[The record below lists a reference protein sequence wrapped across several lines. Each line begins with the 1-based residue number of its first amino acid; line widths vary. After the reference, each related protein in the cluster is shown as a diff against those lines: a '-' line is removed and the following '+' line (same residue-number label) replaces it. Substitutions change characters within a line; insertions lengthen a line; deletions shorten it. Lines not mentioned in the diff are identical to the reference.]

1 MNQLEK
7 NSAFGQPKNALVS
20 SDMPNDAYFAQQTVI
35 GSLYVKKIFG
45 PRTLKFIQKS
55 AEYGEF
61 EARYDHHL
69 EPNRGGW
76 VVVFRGNQEAMQK
89 LQQGMTPQDSLEVW
103 AADGHRFTQLGFDLK
118 GRGEQIRISLAENQ
132 VHEDPSATELGSTRV
147 RLELSRGG
155 KPALT
160 QVRISA
166 DHGEINA
173 LSYAMDGKSDAE
185 VLAFAREQWQSQPK
199 KLNGRSDAEII
210 KHAREAFVDG
220 VYTADQSSL
229 QALKQG
235 EVIRETGL
243 KLVGLRD
250 YTLQPGADILL
261 VGKAEAIH
269 GSGPTPLVT
278 LLREGGSD
286 VVNGERTQITSE
298 ILTTRSLFVDLDG
311 QPVTAEK
318 PLELHGRYSMV
329 TIKYL
334 GTNEQGAFLWSK
346 VSHTLDYL
354 DEPMPNV
361 TFGET
366 VPDQFELHTE
376 DGGVAIVINNIEGAE
391 DSAADEVI
399 EIDEEDYDLSVP
411 VTLVNPGD
419 VLLDPLPRSRVERAL
434 NGVMAEH
441 GPASE
446 PESVADLAMLASQQ
460 RALEHYLM
468 TE

>member
-7 NSAFGQPKNALVS
+7 NKAFGQPKNALVS
-20 SDMPNDAYFAQQTVI
+20 SDLSNEAYFAQQTVT
-35 GSLYVKKIFG
+35 GSVYVKKIFG

-69 EPNRGGW
+69 EPSRGGW

-89 LQQGMTPQDSLEVW
+89 LQDGMTPQDSLEVW
-103 AADGHRFTQLGFDLK
+103 ASDGHRFTQLGFDLK
-118 GRGEQIRISLAENQ
+118 GRGEQVRISLAENQ
-132 VHEDPSATELGSTRV
+132 VHEDPAAAELGSTKV

-160 QVRISA
+160 QVRITA

-185 VLAFAREQWQSQPK
+185 VLAFAREQWKDQAK
-199 KLNGRSDAEII
+199 KLNGRTDAEVI

-220 VYTADQSSL
+220 VYTAN
-229 QALKQG
+229 QASMQTLKQG

-261 VGKAEAIH
+261 VGKAEVIH

-278 LLREGGSD
+278 LLREGGSEE
-286 VVNGERTQITSE
+286 VNGERTQITSE
-298 ILTTRSLFVDLDG
+298 ILTTRSMFVDQDG
-311 QPVTAEK
+311 QPVTAAN
-318 PLELHGRYSMV
+318 PLELVGRYSMV
-329 TIKYL
+329 TLKFL
-334 GTNEQGAFLWSK
+334 GTNDQGAFLWSK

-376 DGGVAIVINNIEGAE
+376 DGGIAVVINNIEGAE
-391 DSAADEVI
+391 DSAEDEVI

-411 VTLVNPGD
+411 ASPATPPVVPQDLNPRPRRSLSDPFADHGQSPDTEPLVP
-419 VLLDPLPRSRVERAL
+419 
-434 NGVMAEH
+434 
-441 GPASE
+441 
-446 PESVADLAMLASQQ
+446 DLGMLVSQQ
-460 RALEHYLM
+460 RALESYLM